1 MKPPK
6 FDGKTCLDEF
16 VIAFQN
22 CAVFN
27 RWSRE
32 EKTAHLKNSLAGIAT
47 QLLRDSADNTYE
59 QLIEKLERRFGTKNQ
74 QERYRTEIRCRRRKK
89 DEPLTELAESI
100 RGLMMLAYP
109 GDQTASTNE
118 VVARDAFLTALN
130 DADLEEEIRRREP
143 KDLDEACK
151 MALRFEVIKT
161 TVRTEVPAQR
171 GHHARQVNEQTEE
184 SEEQTPGGE
193 DSHVASGT
201 PNVAPQQ
208 KYEARRSTR
217 KLQGIRRTPQRR
229 RVALILMSLKI

>member
-1 MKPPK
+1 
-6 FDGKTCLDEF
+6 
-16 VIAFQN
+16 
-22 CAVFN
+22 
-27 RWSRE
+27 
-32 EKTAHLKNSLAGIAT
+32 
-47 QLLRDSADNTYE
+47 
-59 QLIEKLERRFGTKNQ
+59 
-74 QERYRTEIRCRRRKK
+74 
-89 DEPLTELAESI
+89 
-100 RGLMMLAYP
+100 MMLAYP

-184 SEEQTPGGE
+184 SEEQTPGGK

-201 PNVAPQQ
+201 PNVASQR